1 MDKTQEHVL
10 VSADVLMVP
19 GFQRKSE
26 RWKKFPEL
34 SDRNHERLVD

>member
-10 VSADVLMVP
+10 VSADVLKVH

-26 RWKKFPEL
+26 RWKKFPEP
-34 SDRNHERLVD
+34 SGRNHERLVD